1 MMNNEKGFVGFEY
14 MEVPAKRRMESL
26 YVDCYRNFGWEFEGE
41 DDREG
46 AGSQITLRFKRD
58 RKLRNKA
65 ELTRL
70 RRQFE
75 ACAQEIEALER
86 SGTTMASIAAF
97 TAGLAG
103 TALLGGAM
111 FAYLRGLLPLMV
123 VLAVPGFPGWI
134 VPYFCY
140 QRLRQKRER
149 QIAPLIERKNDE
161 IYSVCQRGRRLL
173 SA

>member
-26 YVDCYRNFGWEFEGE
+26 YVDSYENFGWEFEGE
-41 DDREG
+41 AAREG
-46 AGSQITLRFKRD
+46 RSEESTMKFKRD

-70 RRQFE
+70 QRQFE
-75 ACAQEIEALER
+75 ACAHEIETLER
-86 SGTTMASIAAF
+86 SRTTTASIAAF
-97 TAGLAG
+97 SVGLAG

-111 FAYLRGLLPLMV
+111 FAYLHGLLPLMV
-123 VLAVPGFPGWI
+123 VLAIPGFLGWML
-134 VPYFCY
+134 PCFCY

-149 QIAPLIERKNDE
+149 QIAPLIEQKHDE
-161 IYSVCQRGRRLL
+161 IYTVCEQGCRLL

>member
-1 MMNNEKGFVGFEY
+1 MMNSEKGFVGFEY

-26 YVDCYRNFGWEFEGE
+26 YVDCYKNFGGEFEGE

-70 RRQFE
+70 QRQFE

-86 SGTTMASIAAF
+86 SGTTMAPIAAF
-97 TAGLAG
+97 TVGLGG
-103 TALLGGAM
+103 TALLG
-111 FAYLRGLLPLMV
+111 
-123 VLAVPGFPGWI
+123 
-134 VPYFCY
+134 
-140 QRLRQKRER
+140 
-149 QIAPLIERKNDE
+149 
-161 IYSVCQRGRRLL
+161 
-173 SA
+173 

>member
-1 MMNNEKGFVGFEY
+1 MMNSEKGFVGFEY

-26 YVDCYRNFGWEFEGE
+26 YVDCYKNFGWEFEWKDG
-41 DDREG
+41 REST
-46 AGSQITLRFKRD
+46 GSQITLRFKRD

-70 RRQFE
+70 QRQFE
-75 ACAQEIEALER
+75 ACAHEMALER
-86 SGTTMASIAAF
+86 SGTTMASSIAAF
-97 TAGLAG
+97 TVGLG
-103 TALLGGAM
+103 DTALLGGAM

-123 VLAVPGFPGWI
+123 VLAVSGFPGWS
-134 VPYFCY
+134 VPYFCH

-161 IYSVCQRGRRLL
+161 IYSVCQRGCRLL

>member
-14 MEVPAKRRMESL
+14 MEVSAKHWMESL
-26 YVDCYRNFGWEFEGE
+26 YVDSYENFGWEFEGE
-41 DDREG
+41 AARESPG
-46 AGSQITLRFKRD
+46 GLVTLKFKRD

-70 RRQFE
+70 QRQFE
-75 ACAQEIEALER
+75 ACAQEIETLER
-86 SGTTMASIAAF
+86 SRTTTASIAAF
-97 TAGLAG
+97 TIGLAG
-103 TALLGGAM
+103 TVLLGGAM

-134 VPYFCY
+134 VPYFCH